1 MNRLSEVIGLSLIL
15 GVLHSTSASA
25 APVAP
30 SFTTGTVTSRTE
42 STTTVSEIINQV
54 DYTTGSSYTVSGT
67 NIDFAGTPSLDTPYE
82 LVVPGGSFQ
91 FSETHL
97 GPGIARETFIDRT
110 TTIFS
115 VTESTSVFTQ

>member
-1 MNRLSEVIGLSLIL
+1 MRHLGEAVGLGLIL
-15 GVLHSTSASA
+15 GALHGASASA

-42 STTTVSEIINQV
+42 STTTVKEVINQI

-67 NIDFAGTPSLDTPYE
+67 NIDFEGTPSLDTPYE
-82 LVVPGGSFQ
+82 IAVPGGAFQ

-97 GPGIARETFIDRT
+97 GHGIARETYIERD